1 MHSETSWRWK
11 WSRLSL
17 KRCMSP
23 VIDYDTSH
31 RGHRHLEIAQLLVVF
46 MKVASCFWSS
56 CLYSLVILSAL
67 YPGVFQNHYLKY
79 IVLCLSV
86 CLFCNELIFLLSS
99 PSLPPIPR
107 FADSIRGMLKLI
119 LVLMLA
125 GASLSSTW
133 FTLTCLSRFT
143 HLPSTAGGS
152 TAASLSRWHR
162 IRAVQLGD
170 SEPKWIQ
177 LAVQGSYSAWFAKY
191 IPVCKY

>member
-1 MHSETSWRWK
+1 MHVSCNRLWHKSQRTQTFRNCSAARCVYEGCLLFLK
-11 WSRLSL
+11 QLSL
-17 KRCMSP
+17 LTP
-23 VIDYDTSH
+23 
-31 RGHRHLEIAQLLVVF
+31 
-46 MKVASCFWSS
+46 
-56 CLYSLVILSAL
+56 VILSAL
-67 YPGVFQNHYLKY
+67 YPGVFQNHHLKY
-79 IVLCLSV
+79 TVLCLSV
-86 CLFCNELIFLLSS
+86 CLFFNKLIFLLSS

-177 LAVQGSYSAWFAKY
+177 LAVQGSFFSL
-191 IPVCKY
+191 ICKIHSSM